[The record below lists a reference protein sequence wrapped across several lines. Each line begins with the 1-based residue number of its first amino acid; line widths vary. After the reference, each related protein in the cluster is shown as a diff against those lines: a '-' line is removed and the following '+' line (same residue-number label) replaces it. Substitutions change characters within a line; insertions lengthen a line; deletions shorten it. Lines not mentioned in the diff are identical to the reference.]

1 MDFFMRLSIHVSSPV
16 ETLKVQTWIN
26 VQNKV
31 SLLVHVEHSVISKEV
46 WNMLASLEGCS
57 SHSDVDWLDVMLRS
71 FRFCLDFIWME
82 KFWFVEI
89 PWLLV
94 ALPH

>member
-1 MDFFMRLSIHVSSPV
+1 MDLFMWLSIHVGSPV

-46 WNMLASLEGCS
+46 WNMLASL
-57 SHSDVDWLDVMLRS
+57 
-71 FRFCLDFIWME
+71 
-82 KFWFVEI
+82 
-89 PWLLV
+89 
-94 ALPH
+94 